1 MNWNDL
7 INSLLIINALYILIK
22 SLRTS
27 NLSSISYIINVN
39 ARSVSIKISPG
50 FR

>member
-1 MNWNDL
+1 MIELKRL

-27 NLSSISYIINVN
+27 NLFYFVYHKCKCRISFN
-39 ARSVSIKISPG
+39 
-50 FR
+50 